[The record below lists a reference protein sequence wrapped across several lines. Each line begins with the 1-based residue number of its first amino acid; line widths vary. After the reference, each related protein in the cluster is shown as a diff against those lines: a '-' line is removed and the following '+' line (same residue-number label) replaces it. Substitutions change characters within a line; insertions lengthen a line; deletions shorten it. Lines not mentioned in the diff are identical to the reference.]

1 MFFKAIAIASMTNHP
16 QEIELFMTDAEKEN
30 LAYLPRFVRS
40 FVALVQMFAFIRGT
54 CANVCF

>member
-1 MFFKAIAIASMTNHP
+1 MTNHP